1 MIEGTGSREKSWP
14 LYFELTFMAGKDT
27 KVKIMKEQIHG
38 GDVYRHKNVLDFS
51 SNMNPLGTPP
61 GVIKAAA
68 ESMKSVCNYPD
79 IRYEELAGRLS
90 EYERVPAEW
99 LICGNG
105 AAELI
110 FTLVLALK
118 PSHALLMAPT
128 FAEYEQALRVVGCD
142 IAYHELKEG
151 DGYAL
156 TGDILDEILLHL
168 DLVILCNPNNPTG
181 LLAEPELMS
190 RIVKRCRE
198 TGTFLVIDEC
208 FQDFIEDRDRH
219 TKKNMLGEYQNL
231 FLLKAFTKR
240 YAMAGIR
247 LGYGLCSNLAVLEK
261 MQEAVQPWNVS
272 IPAQAAGVAAL
283 EEEEY
288 VDEARQIIGA
298 EREFLRD
305 GLRQLGFSVYDSR
318 ANYIFFRGPSG
329 LVEHALKKQVLIRDC
344 SNYRGLSEGYYR
356 VAVRTHEENIK
367 LLEAL
372 A

>member
-1 MIEGTGSREKSWP
+1 
-14 LYFELTFMAGKDT
+14 MAGKDT

-151 DGYAL
+151 DG
-156 TGDILDEILLHL
+156 I
-168 DLVILCNPNNPTG
+168 C
-181 LLAEPELMS
+181 S
-190 RIVKRCRE
+190 
-198 TGTFLVIDEC
+198 
-208 FQDFIEDRDRH
+208 DR
-219 TKKNMLGEYQNL
+219 
-231 FLLKAFTKR
+231 R
-240 YAMAGIR
+240 Y
-247 LGYGLCSNLAVLEK
+247 
-261 MQEAVQPWNVS
+261 
-272 IPAQAAGVAAL
+272 
-283 EEEEY
+283 
-288 VDEARQIIGA
+288 
-298 EREFLRD
+298 
-305 GLRQLGFSVYDSR
+305 
-318 ANYIFFRGPSG
+318 SG
-329 LVEHALKKQVLIRDC
+329 
-344 SNYRGLSEGYYR
+344 
-356 VAVRTHEENIK
+356 
-367 LLEAL
+367 
-372 A
+372 